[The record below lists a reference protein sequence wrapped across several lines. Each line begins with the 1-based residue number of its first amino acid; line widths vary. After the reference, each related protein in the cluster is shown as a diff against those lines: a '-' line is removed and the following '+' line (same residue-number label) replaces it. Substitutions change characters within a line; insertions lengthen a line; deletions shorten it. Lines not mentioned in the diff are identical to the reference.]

1 MRVDRSTAKVLMAGR
16 ERIGRRAFCSPGSRI
31 RTFSAA
37 LLAISLLIPAARAD
51 EMANVFGQL
60 LLNPGDP
67 SLNLRYAELAMA
79 RGETSKAFAALERAK
94 ANNPGNRDIRRAYQK
109 AKNKLKPPV
118 TQYTLSTG
126 LTWESNPRQL
136 RGGDTRA
143 DSDGSLEASLLL
155 YDERTIGSRRWRTL
169 GQASGHLMFDI
180 DDLNDIYL
188 SIASGPVFDIGKK
201 TQLHIA
207 PGAGTAWLDDDWLY
221 QDALVRVALERRNK
235 GNAQTVTTTVKYR
248 DTNSSFGGDD
258 GLIVQVDGRFMKTS
272 KVRQGDAFYF
282 LPRFRYSEPGGDGPG
297 RIFQNA
303 LFPGNYI
310 EYGSRVLYY
319 APVLSKRAYLGAGLG
334 LYRRDYDQNIALG
347 TKNRSDTTLV
357 PSAHL
362 LVPKIKG
369 SKFDFRMDYRYENND
384 SNDPTEDFNNHV
396 ISATTVRK
404 F

>member
-1 MRVDRSTAKVLMAGR
+1 
-16 ERIGRRAFCSPGSRI
+16 
-31 RTFSAA
+31 
-37 LLAISLLIPAARAD
+37 
-51 EMANVFGQL
+51 MANVFGQL

-67 SLNLRYAELAMA
+67 ALNMRYAELAMA
-79 RGETSKAFAALERAK
+79 KGETSKAFAALERAL
-94 ANNPGNRDIRRAYQK
+94 ANNPDNRDIRRAYQK
-109 AKNKLKPPV
+109 AKNKLKPAV

-136 RGGDTRA
+136 PSGDARA
-143 DSDGSLEASLLL
+143 DSDASLEASLLL

-180 DDLNDIYL
+180 DDLNDVYL
-188 SIASGPVFDIGKK
+188 SIASGPVFDLTKK

-207 PGAGTAWLDDDWLY
+207 PGAATAWLDDDWLY
-221 QDALVRVALERRNK
+221 QDGLVRIALERRNK

-258 GLIVQVDGRFMKTS
+258 GLIVNVEGRFLKTN
-272 KVRQGDAFYF
+272 KLRQGDAFYF
-282 LPRFRYSEPGGDGPG
+282 LPRFTYSEPGGDGPG

-319 APVLSKRAYLGAGLG
+319 TPVLSKRAYVGAGLG
-334 LYRRDYDQNIALG
+334 LYQRDYDQNIALS
-347 TKNRSDTTLV
+347 TKQRSDVTLV

-369 SKFDFRMDYRYENND
+369 SKFDFRMDYRYEHND

-396 ISATTVRK
+396 ISVTTVRK